1 MFVVV
6 VLMVVSS
13 VGGSVW
19 RKQADF
25 LRAYIHVFEV
35 K

>member
-1 MFVVV
+1 MGILVVV

-25 LRAYIHVFEV
+25 LRAHRFEV